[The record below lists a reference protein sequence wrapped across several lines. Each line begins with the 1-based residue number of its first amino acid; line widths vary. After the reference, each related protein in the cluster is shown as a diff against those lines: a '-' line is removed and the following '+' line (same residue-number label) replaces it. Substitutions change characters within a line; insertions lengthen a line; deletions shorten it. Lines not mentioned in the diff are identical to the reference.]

1 MFVIQK
7 FISIGILS
15 PLPLIIVLL
24 VIGISNIKDRKY
36 KSGFFLWVISGIIY
50 LFSCEF
56 FAEPIILNLEKKY
69 PIASEETIKKSEIYV
84 LLCGGIITD
93 TIEGNVPLKS
103 AVARIMKTAQLYNQN
118 PKKIYISGGS
128 PLQNKESESSVY
140 KRELV
145 LLGIPEEDI
154 IIEEGSRNTAEN
166 GKYTRN
172 MMKREGIKSALVITS
187 AIHLPRSMEVF
198 SSDEDL
204 KFYPAPCDFIAHQTK
219 QNNLA
224 YIPQF
229 KVLKDLYAAFW
240 EYIGMV
246 YYKIRY

>member
-1 MFVIQK
+1 MFVVQK
-7 FISIGILS
+7 FVSMGILS
-15 PLPLIIVLL
+15 PLPVIIILFI
-24 VIGISNIKDRKY
+24 IGINNMWSRKF
-36 KSGFFLWVISGIIY
+36 KSGFLLWFISGVIY

-56 FAEPIILNLEKKY
+56 FADPIIMNLEKKY
-69 PIASEETIKKSEIYV
+69 PLVSEKQIEEGEIYV

-93 TIEGNVPLKS
+93 TLEGNTPQKNALG
-103 AVARIMKTAQLYNQN
+103 RIVKTVKMYNKN

-128 PLQNKESESSVY
+128 PLQNRESESSVY

-145 LLGIPEEDI
+145 LLGIPQGDI
-154 IIEEGSRNTAEN
+154 IIEEGSNNTKEN
-166 GKYTRN
+166 GVQIKD
-172 MMKREGIKSALVITS
+172 MMRKEGIKSALLITS
-187 AIHLPRSMEVF
+187 AVHMPRSMEVF
-198 SSDEDL
+198 KDEEL
-204 KFYPAPCDFIAHQTK
+204 EFYPVPCDFTAHKIK

-240 EYIGMV
+240 EYIGMI

>member
-1 MFVIQK
+1 MFLIQK
-7 FISIGILS
+7 FISMGILS
-15 PLPLIIVLL
+15 PLPFIIILFL
-24 VIGISNIKDRKY
+24 VGISNMRDRKY
-36 KSGFFLWVISGIIY
+36 RSGFLLWIVGAVIY

-56 FAEPIILNLEKKY
+56 FADPIILNLEKKY
-69 PIASEETIKKSEIYV
+69 PVASQETIEKSEIYI

-93 TIEGNVPLKS
+93 TLEGNVPQKN
-103 AVARIMKTAQLYNQN
+103 AIGRIMKTAQLYHES

-145 LLGIPEEDI
+145 LLGIPEQDI
-154 IIEEGSRNTAEN
+154 IIETGSNNTMEN
-166 GKYTRN
+166 SRYIKWIMN
-172 MMKREGIKSALVITS
+172 KEGIKSGLVITS
-187 AIHLPRSMEVF
+187 AIHIPRSMEVF
-198 SSDEDL
+198 KDENL
-204 KFYPAPCDFIAHQTK
+204 EFYPAPCDFIAHQIK
-219 QNNLA
+219 QNNFA

-229 KVLKDLYAAFW
+229 KVLKDLYSAFW